1 MHAQIAQALA
11 LHAEFKAKAP
21 DTILMFRVGDFYE
34 MFHDDARTAH
44 KVLGVTMTTREGV
57 ATAGVPYHSVE
68 GYLRR
73 LIVAGHRVAICEQ
86 SAAADTAA

>member
-44 KVLGVTMTTREGV
+44 KVFGVALTTHEGV
-57 ATAGVPYHSVE
+57 VTAGVPYHNVE
-68 GYLRR
+68 NYLRH
-73 LIVAGHRVAICEQ
+73 LIMAGHRVAICEH
-86 SAAADTAA
+86 SAAADAAA